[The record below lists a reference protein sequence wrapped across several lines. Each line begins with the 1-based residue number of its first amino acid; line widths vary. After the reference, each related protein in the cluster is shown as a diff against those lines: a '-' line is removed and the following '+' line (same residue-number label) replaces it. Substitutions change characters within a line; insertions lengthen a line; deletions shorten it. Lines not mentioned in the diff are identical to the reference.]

1 MELYNKYLPKKVEDY
16 YLHPKLQEFLG
27 TINID
32 DIPNIIIHGEEG
44 SGKRSFLN
52 VLFPEKKTKIV
63 KSIKYNSKEIDYT
76 IYKSKHT
83 LEIDSKELRIY
94 NNTLLQRVIKELSE
108 TKNVNNNTMK
118 IIIIHN
124 AEYLDND
131 FQYILRKIIELYS
144 FSAKFILVTS
154 TLSKI
159 INPIISRCL
168 GIRVANPTKEK
179 IREFITMVNKN
190 EKLGVNENKIT
201 RIVNSC
207 DRNLKRA
214 ILDLEMYTYE
224 SKLNLDSKINMEIK
238 KIVSSLRNKNFN
250 IKLVE
255 NWETKLYNLIIN
267 FSINDNRILHLLFFE
282 ILNLCKNNKDKKR
295 ILEITT
301 MFDERMTK
309 GSKSIIHLNNY
320 LVRIFKEL
328 KDMD

>member
-1 MELYNKYLPKKVEDY
+1 MELYNKYLPKEVDDY
-16 YLHPKLQEFLG
+16 YLHPKLQEFLR

-32 DIPNIIIHGEEG
+32 DLPNIIIHGPEG

-63 KSIKYNSKEIDYT
+63 KSIKYNSKEIEYT
-76 IYKSKHT
+76 IYKSQHT
-83 LEIDSKELRIY
+83 IEIDSKELRIY

-118 IIIIHN
+118 IIVIHN

-144 FSAKFILVTS
+144 FSAKFILVTN

-168 GIRVANPTKEK
+168 GIRVANPTNEK
-179 IREFITMVNKN
+179 IGKFIRNIN
-190 EKLGVNENKIT
+190 EEEKLNINDNKIN
-201 RIVNSC
+201 RIVERC
-207 DRNLKRA
+207 DRNLKKA

-224 SKLNLDSKINMEIK
+224 NKLNLDSKINMEIK
-238 KIVSSLRNKNFN
+238 KIVSSLNNKNFN
-250 IKLVE
+250 VKLVE

-267 FSINDNRILHLLFFE
+267 FSINDKTILHMLFFE
-282 ILNLCKNNKDKKR
+282 ILNLCETEEDKKK

-301 MFDERMTK
+301 VFDERMTK

-320 LVRIFKEL
+320 LVRIFKEFR
-328 KDMD
+328 D